1 MKRSAPI
8 AVATP
13 FDSRARWLAVAG
25 ALLVL
30 VLLAAMARA
39 ADAHGEPQ
47 SLRAPSD
54 FGARVLARVNDA
66 VITGL
71 DFQRAFDALSADGQ
85 AAVRQNPRKFLTVL
99 IQREVLYQE
108 ARRAGL
114 EEDALVRER
123 LDQMRRAVLIDELS
137 RRQQARA
144 AAEIG
149 GDEARR
155 YYEANR
161 AQFTSEERI
170 SASHILLA
178 TREEAEAAAARLR
191 DGADFAALAQE
202 VSRDEKTRDRG
213 GRLFVVFRG
222 RLSPELEQAAFAAT
236 PGVVT
241 GIVQDADGFHLVL
254 VHDHVPAAVKPFE
267 AVEAGVRA
275 KVVSAH
281 GEQRLH
287 EFIAQLERRARIE
300 VNGGALAD
308 LR

>member
-1 MKRSAPI
+1 MKRPAPI

-13 FDSRARWLAVAG
+13 FEPRARWIAVAG
-25 ALLVL
+25 AIVAL
-30 VLLAAMARA
+30 VLLAAMART
-39 ADAHGEPQ
+39 ADAHGEKQ
-47 SLRAPSD
+47 SLQAPSD

-66 VITGL
+66 VITGR
-71 DFQRAFDALSADGQ
+71 DYQRAFEALSADGQ
-85 AAVRQNPRKFLTVL
+85 AAVRQNPGKFLTVL

-108 ARRAGL
+108 ARRA
-114 EEDALVRER
+114 
-123 LDQMRRAVLIDELS
+123 VLIHELS
-137 RRQQARA
+137 RRQETRA

-161 AQFTSEERI
+161 AQFTIEERI

-178 TREEAEAAAARLR
+178 TREEAETAAARLR

-202 VSRDEKTRDRG
+202 VSRDERTRDRG

-222 RLSPELEQAAFAAT
+222 RLNPELEQAAFAAT

-241 GIVQDADGFHLVL
+241 GIVQDADGFHLLL
-254 VHDHVPAAVKPFE
+254 VHDHVPATVKPFD

-287 EFIAQLERRARIE
+287 EFIAQLERRTRIE
-300 VNGGALAD
+300 VNAGALAD

>member
-1 MKRSAPI
+1 MTRPVTTSLPA
-8 AVATP
+8 A
-13 FDSRARWLAVAG
+13 FDSRARWIAVASA
-25 ALLVL
+25 ALALVL
-30 VLLAAMARA
+30 VASMARA
-39 ADAHGEPQ
+39 ADAHGERQ

-300 VNGGALAD
+300 LNAGALAD

>member
-1 MKRSAPI
+1 MKRPAPI

-13 FDSRARWLAVAG
+13 FEPRARWIAVAG
-25 ALLVL
+25 AIVAL
-30 VLLAAMARA
+30 VLLAAMART
-39 ADAHGEPQ
+39 ADAHGEKQ
-47 SLRAPSD
+47 SLQAPSD

-66 VITGL
+66 VITGR
-71 DFQRAFDALSADGQ
+71 DYQRAFEALSADGQ
-85 AAVRQNPRKFLTVL
+85 AAVRQNPGKFLTVL

-108 ARRAGL
+108 ARRVGL
-114 EEDALVRER
+114 EEDAVVRER
-123 LDQMRRAVLIDELS
+123 LDQMRRAVLIHELS
-137 RRQQARA
+137 RRQETRA

-161 AQFTSEERI
+161 AQFTIEERI

-178 TREEAEAAAARLR
+178 TREEAETAAARLR

-202 VSRDEKTRDRG
+202 VSRDERTRDRG

-222 RLSPELEQAAFAAT
+222 RLNPELEQAAFAAT

-241 GIVQDADGFHLVL
+241 GIVQDADGFHLLL
-254 VHDHVPAAVKPFE
+254 VHDHVPATVKPFD

-287 EFIAQLERRARIE
+287 EFIAQLERRTRIE
-300 VNGGALAD
+300 VNAGALAD